1 MLIFQRFCTPDYKF
15 PEHFEGIKILDIC
28 DPDWVDG
35 ASIVE
40 TCNFMDNC
48 PCSSEELLS
57 L

>member
-1 MLIFQRFCTPDYKF
+1 MLIFQKVYCTPDYKF

-40 TCNFMDNC
+40 TCNLWTAVLVHQKN
-48 PCSSEELLS
+48 
-57 L
+57 